1 MKDSLFYSLHKLVF
15 ITDRQ
20 SDEVLHHHFGFGF
33 SQFKILIAAKHRAGL
48 TQGDIANFL
57 GQTEASVS
65 RQLKIMKKQGL
76 IKAKPAEANRRKH
89 SVMLTDKGLE
99 LLAQASSVIDA
110 AHAST
115 FGSLGYKEQELMKQ
129 LVERLT
135 TKAGLKK

>member
-20 SDEVLHHHFGFGF
+20 SDEVLHQHFGFGF

-48 TQGDIANFL
+48 TQGDLANFL

-65 RQLKIMKKQGL
+65 RQLKLMSKQGL
-76 IKAKPAEANRRKH
+76 IKVKKTETNRRKH
-89 SVMLTDKGLE
+89 SVILTEKGLE
-99 LLAQASSVIDA
+99 LVAQASSVIDA
-110 AHAST
+110 AHAET

-129 LVERLT
+129 LVDRLT
-135 TKAGLKK
+135 TKASIKK